1 MTHIRY
7 YRAMTLTPRTSAM
20 IWRPYVALMIGLAAV
35 STSSS
40 LIRLSQNDGAPSLGI
55 AAWRLTLA
63 VLVLTPFTWLRHRA
77 ELRRIT
83 PGELLLAV
91 GSGAFLALHFATWV
105 TSLAYTSVIN
115 AVTLVNLHP
124 IMVALASPLLLHE
137 RLSRKTWIGL
147 VLALGGSVII
157 SLAGGSGTA
166 PIHDAPLLGDGL
178 ALLGAFG
185 TAGYF
190 LIGRRV
196 RASVGLVPYIW
207 LTYTSAAVILLLLC
221 LFTRTSV
228 SGLPTSAYVWMTLL
242 ALLPQLIGHSSFNY
256 ALGFV
261 PATLVSLVTLGE
273 PIGSTVLAYFIFSE
287 HPGLLQLVGAAVIL
301 IALWLAGQMEA
312 VSTTEMLPVTGGSE

>member
-1 MTHIRY
+1 MII
-7 YRAMTLTPRTSAM
+7 TPRSPSVK
-20 IWRPYVALMIGLAAV
+20 WHPYAALAIGLAAV
-35 STSSS
+35 SAASS
-40 LIRLSQNDGAPSLGI
+40 LIRLAQDDGAPSLGI

-63 VLVLTPFTWLRHRA
+63 ALVLTPFTWLRHRA
-77 ELRRIT
+77 ELRQIT
-83 PGELLLAV
+83 LLSLLLTV

-124 IMVALASPLLLHE
+124 ILVALASPLLLHE
-137 RLSRKTWIGL
+137 RLRRNAWLG
-147 VLALGGSVII
+147 VGLALFGSAII
-157 SLAGGSGTA
+157 SLTGGAGTA
-166 PIHDAPLLGDGL
+166 PIHNAPLLGDGL
-178 ALLGAFG
+178 ALLGAVG

-221 LFTRTSV
+221 LFTGANV

-242 ALLPQLIGHSSFNY
+242 ALLPQLIGHTSFNY

-261 PATLVSLVTLGE
+261 PAAYVSLTTLGE
-273 PIGSTVLAYFIFSE
+273 PIGSTILAYFIFTE
-287 HPGLLQLVGAAVIL
+287 HPGILQIVGAAFIL
-301 IALWLAGQMEA
+301 LALWLSGR
-312 VSTTEMLPVTGGSE
+312 TEQESPIDAISVIESNE